1 MTDPQTPAIFA
12 AVNAPHQFSYENGI
26 VVTEARADYGR
37 GVLTV
42 GPDSINPH
50 GQVHGGALATLADTV
65 AGTCACAPGGS
76 CVTSGCSMEFLRPAL
91 GPEIVCEAVPKKRGR
106 HLCVVAVTLTNAVGK
121 VVCTGTYTFYM
132 LPES

>member
-65 AGTCACAPGGS
+65 AGT
-76 CVTSGCSMEFLRPAL
+76 
-91 GPEIVCEAVPKKRGR
+91 
-106 HLCVVAVTLTNAVGK
+106 
-121 VVCTGTYTFYM
+121 
-132 LPES
+132 